1 MASLDSVIDNTQT
14 LQDIELASALDQ
26 LKKNPA
32 EYQRWLT
39 NQQSKVY
46 DEIIRQKSDTFSKIY
61 GDFDRASK
69 VEESIMMHNKRS
81 KELTDM
87 MQQIYEQQEGG
98 AAAVVQDKDVAKRT
112 FEMNEWTVG
121 NKQDTLFVMS
131 SLFIMLSAFLLI
143 TALWKQGWISSALW
157 VAFGVP
163 LFLIFLLILIRRWRY
178 TDVLRNKRYWNKQI
192 FEGKYAP
199 ITLPGCPDWMQS
211 PSTSPLGPSDGSPSV
226 MSPSVVPPSVPP
238 SV

>member
-1 MASLDSVIDNTQT
+1 MATLDSVIDNTRT

-46 DEIIRQKSDTFSKIY
+46 DDIVRQKSDTFSKIY

-69 VEESIMMHNKRS
+69 VEESILMHNKRS
-81 KELTDM
+81 RELTDM
-87 MQQIYEQQEGG
+87 MQQIYEQQENG
-98 AAAVVQDKDVAKRT
+98 AAAVVQDKDVAKRI

-121 NKQDTLFVMS
+121 NKQDTLFVLS

-143 TALWKQGWISSALW
+143 TALWKQGLISSAIW
-157 VAFGVP
+157 VALGIP
-163 LFLIFLLILIRRWRY
+163 LFIIFLLILIRRWRY

-192 FEGKYAP
+192 FEGKYEP
-199 ITLPGCPDWMQS
+199 IALPGCPNLSQLQGSPSGGAPSLSVES
-211 PSTSPLGPSDGSPSV
+211 PST
-226 MSPSVVPPSVPP
+226 MTPSVPL
-238 SV
+238 SA